1 MFRCNPAAAQVPQ
14 DDKGEDIE
22 MEHDQRDRTTARR
35 ELLMALAAAGAAMLL
50 PWSGSPAQPSPATRR
65 LTDIHHHY
73 YPREIITAWQDYM
86 DRNSGGRL
94 QPSVANWGPAAS
106 LEEMD
111 KSDVATSILSLA
123 SIPGVWFG
131 LDASGMRRMSR
142 LCNEFAAKMAQD
154 HPGRYGFF
162 ASLPMPDV
170 DGSLTEIEYA
180 FDTLKADGINLSTSF
195 GDRWPGDPAYKAVF
209 EELNRRKAV
218 VFFHPYAPNCCG
230 SLNSGIPPGVL
241 EFPYDS
247 GRAITS
253 LLLSGSLA
261 RLRDIRWLFSHGG
274 GVMPMLAGRV
284 AFFAGAR
291 KDIAEIAPDGVPAEL
306 QRLYYD
312 TANAAWPVSMAGVLR
327 MVPPS
332 QVVFGTDFPYVP
344 TTLQADALEK
354 NGLSAEALAAIR
366 RDNAARLIPRLGA

>member
-1 MFRCNPAAAQVPQ
+1 M
-14 DDKGEDIE
+14 GH
-22 MEHDQRDRTTARR
+22 EHRHRVTSRR
-35 ELLMALAAAGAAMLL
+35 GILTALAATAAGAALL
-50 PWSGSPAQPSPATRR
+50 PRYGSRAQPAPATQH
-65 LTDIHHHY
+65 LVDTHHHY
-73 YPREIITAWQDYM
+73 YPSEIIDAWQGYM
-86 DRNSGGRL
+86 TRNSESRL
-94 QPSVANWGPAAS
+94 QPNVANWAPASS

-111 KSDVATSILSLA
+111 KSGVGTSILSLA

-142 LCNEFAAKMAQD
+142 LCNEFAARMVQD
-154 HPGRYGFF
+154 HPGRYGLF

-170 DGSLTEIEYA
+170 DGSLAEIAYA
-180 FDTLKADGINLSTSF
+180 FDSLKADGINLSTSF
-195 GDRWPGDPAYKAVF
+195 GDRWPGDPAYKPVF

-218 VFFHPYAPNCCG
+218 VFFHPYAPYCCG
-230 SLNSGIPPGVL
+230 SLNSGVPPGFL

-284 AFFAGAR
+284 AFFTAAR
-291 KDIAEIAPDGVPAEL
+291 KDAAEIAPNGVLAEL

-312 TANAAWPVSMAGVLR
+312 TANAAWPVSMAGLLK

-332 QVVFGTDFPYVP
+332 QIVFGTDFPYVP
-344 TTLQADALEK
+344 TNKQADELEK
-354 NGLSAEALAAIR
+354 NGLSPDALAAIQR
-366 RDNAARLIPRLGA
+366 ENATRLIPRLSA

>member
-1 MFRCNPAAAQVPQ
+1 MWQHHRCS
-14 DDKGEDIE
+14 G
-22 MEHDQRDRTTARR
+22 TTRR
-35 ELLMALAAAGAAMLL
+35 ELLTVLTAAGASALVPL
-50 PWSGSPAQPSPATRR
+50 CGSLAQPAPPARR
-65 LTDIHHHY
+65 LVDTHHHY
-73 YPREIITAWQDYM
+73 YPREIIDAWQDYVS
-86 DRNSGGRL
+86 RNGEARL
-94 QPSVANWGPAAS
+94 QPNVANWAPAAS
-106 LEEMD
+106 LAEMD
-111 KSDVATSILSLA
+111 RSGVETSILSLA

-131 LDASGMRRMSR
+131 LDPAGTRRMSR
-142 LCNEFAAKMAQD
+142 LCNEFAAKMVQD
-154 HPGRYGFF
+154 HPGRYGLF

-170 DGSLTEIEYA
+170 DGSLAEIAYA
-180 FDTLKADGINLSTSF
+180 FDILKADGINLSTSF
-195 GDRWPGDPAYKAVF
+195 GDRWPGDPAYKPVF

-230 SLNSGIPPGVL
+230 GLSSGVPPGVL

-291 KDIAEIAPDGVPAEL
+291 KDIAEIAPNGVIAEL

-312 TANAAWPVSMAGVLR
+312 TANAAWPTSMAGLLK

-354 NGLSAEALAAIR
+354 NGLSAEALAAIH
-366 RDNAARLIPRLGA
+366 RDNAARLIPRLAA

>member
-1 MFRCNPAAAQVPQ
+1 MGHDHRHRATSRRRILTAVAA
-14 DDKGEDIE
+14 
-22 MEHDQRDRTTARR
+22 T
-35 ELLMALAAAGAAMLL
+35 AGAVALW
-50 PWSGSPAQPSPATRR
+50 PRCGSVAQPAPPIRR
-65 LTDIHHHY
+65 LVDTHHHY
-73 YPREIITAWQDYM
+73 YPREIIDAWQNYM
-86 DRNSGGRL
+86 SRYSEGRL
-94 QPSVANWGPAAS
+94 QASVANWAPSSS

-111 KSDVATSILSLA
+111 KSGVGTSILSLA

-142 LCNEFAAKMAQD
+142 LCNEFAAKMVQD

-170 DGSLTEIEYA
+170 DGSLAEIAYA

-195 GDRWPGDPAYKAVF
+195 GDKWPGDPAYKPVF
-209 EELNRRKAV
+209 AELNRRKAV

-230 SLNSGIPPGVL
+230 GLNSGVPPGVL
-241 EFPYDS
+241 EFPYDT

-261 RLRDIRWLFSHGG
+261 PQRDVRWLFSHGG

-284 AFFAGAR
+284 AFFTAAR
-291 KDIAEIAPDGVPAEL
+291 KDAAEIAPDGVLAEL

-312 TANAAWPVSMAGVLR
+312 TANAAWPISMAGLLK

-354 NGLSAEALAAIR
+354 NGLSAEALAAIQ
-366 RDNAARLIPRLGA
+366 RDNAAHLIPRLGA

>member
-1 MFRCNPAAAQVPQ
+1 MGYDHHQRAAS
-14 DDKGEDIE
+14 
-22 MEHDQRDRTTARR
+22 RR
-35 ELLMALAAAGAAMLL
+35 ELLTALAAFGAGLCV
-50 PWSGSPAQPSPATRR
+50 PWRGSPAQPAPQTRH
-65 LTDIHHHY
+65 LVDTHHHY
-73 YPREIITAWQDYM
+73 FPAEIITAWQDYM
-86 DRNSGGRL
+86 SRYGEGRL
-94 QPSVANWGPAAS
+94 QPNVANWAPASS

-111 KSDVATSILSLA
+111 KGGVVTSILSLA

-131 LDASGMRRMSR
+131 LDAPGMRRMSR
-142 LCNEFAAKMAQD
+142 LCNEFAAKMVQD
-154 HPGRYGFF
+154 HPGRYGLF

-170 DGSLTEIEYA
+170 DGSLAEIAYA
-180 FDTLKADGINLSTSF
+180 LDTLKADGINLSTSF
-195 GDRWPGDPAYKAVF
+195 GDRWPGDPAFKPVF
-209 EELNRRKAV
+209 EELNRRKAI

-230 SLNSGIPPGVL
+230 SLNSGVPPGIL

-284 AFFAGAR
+284 AYFTAAR
-291 KDIAEIAPDGVPAEL
+291 KDAAEIAPDGVLAEL

-312 TANAAWPVSMAGVLR
+312 TANAAWPTSMAGLLKL
-327 MVPPS
+327 VPPS

-344 TTLQADALEK
+344 TAL
-354 NGLSAEALAAIR
+354 
-366 RDNAARLIPRLGA
+366 

>member
-1 MFRCNPAAAQVPQ
+1 
-14 DDKGEDIE
+14 

-35 ELLMALAAAGAAMLL
+35 ELLMALAAAGAGMLL
-50 PWSGSPAQPSPATRR
+50 PWSGSPAQQSPVTRR

-94 QPSVANWGPAAS
+94 QPNVANWGPAAS

-142 LCNEFAAKMAQD
+142 LCNEFAAKMARD

-180 FDTLKADGINLSTSF
+180 FDALKADGINLSTSF
-195 GDRWPGDPAYKAVF
+195 GDRWPGDPAYKPVF

-312 TANAAWPVSMAGVLR
+312 TANAAWPVSMAGLLK

-344 TTLQADALEK
+344 TTLQAEALEK
-354 NGLSAEALAAIR
+354 DGLSAEALAAIR
-366 RDNAARLIPRLGA
+366 RDNAARLIPRLGT

>member
-1 MFRCNPAAAQVPQ
+1 
-14 DDKGEDIE
+14 

-35 ELLMALAAAGAAMLL
+35 ELLMALAAAGAGMLL
-50 PWSGSPAQPSPATRR
+50 PWSGSRAQQSPVTRR

-94 QPSVANWGPAAS
+94 QPNVANWAPAAS

-154 HPGRYGFF
+154 YPGRYGFF

-180 FDTLKADGINLSTSF
+180 FDTLRADGINLSTSF
-195 GDRWPGDPAYKAVF
+195 GDRWPGDPAYKPVF

-291 KDIAEIAPDGVPAEL
+291 KDFAEIAPDGVPAEL

-312 TANAAWPVSMAGVLR
+312 TANAAWPVSMAGLLR

-344 TTLQADALEK
+344 TTLQADALQK

>member
-1 MFRCNPAAAQVPQ
+1 VPPHKFHG
-14 DDKGEDIE
+14 DGEVDLE
-22 MEHDQRDRTTARR
+22 MGHEHRHRATSRR
-35 ELLMALAAAGAAMLL
+35 RILTALAATAGAAALL
-50 PWSGSPAQPSPATRR
+50 PRSKLLAQPAPLPQR
-65 LTDIHHHY
+65 LVDTHHHY
-73 YPREIITAWQDYM
+73 YPREIIDAWQGYLT
-86 DRNSGGRL
+86 RNTEGRL
-94 QPSVANWGPAAS
+94 QPNVANWAPASS

-111 KSDVATSILSLA
+111 KSGVGTSILSLA

-131 LDASGMRRMSR
+131 LDTEGMRRMSR
-142 LCNEFAAKMAQD
+142 LCNEFAAKMVQD
-154 HPGRYGFF
+154 YPGRYGML

-170 DGSLTEIEYA
+170 DGSLAEIAYA
-180 FDTLKADGINLSTSF
+180 FDNLKADGINLSTSF

-230 SLNSGIPPGVL
+230 GLNSGVPPGVL
-241 EFPYDS
+241 EFPYDT

-284 AFFAGAR
+284 AYFAGAR
-291 KDIAEIAPDGVPAEL
+291 KDTAEIAPNGVLAEL

-312 TANAAWPVSMAGVLR
+312 TANAAWPTSMAGLLK

-344 TTLQADALEK
+344 TTLQIDALEK
-354 NGLSAEALAAIR
+354 NGLSTETLAAIQ
-366 RDNAARLIPRLGA
+366 RDNAARLIPRLAA

>member
-1 MFRCNPAAAQVPQ
+1 
-14 DDKGEDIE
+14 
-22 MEHDQRDRTTARR
+22 MEHEHRHGATSRR
-35 ELLMALAAAGAAMLL
+35 SILMTLAATAGEAALL
-50 PWSGSPAQPSPATRR
+50 PRRKLLAQPAPPAPR
-65 LTDIHHHY
+65 LVDTHHHY
-73 YPREIITAWQDYM
+73 YPREIIDAWQGYM
-86 DRNSGGRL
+86 SRNSQGRL
-94 QPSVANWGPAAS
+94 QPNVANWAPAAS

-111 KSDVATSILSLA
+111 KSGVGTSILSLA

-131 LDASGMRRMSR
+131 LDPPEMRRMSR
-142 LCNEFAAKMAQD
+142 LCTEFAARMVQD
-154 HPGRYGFF
+154 HPGRYGLF

-170 DGSLTEIEYA
+170 DGSLAEIAYA
-180 FDTLKADGINLSTSF
+180 FDSLKADGINLSTSF
-195 GDRWPGDPAYKAVF
+195 GDKWPGDPAYKPVF

-230 SLNSGIPPGVL
+230 GLNSGVPPGVL

-284 AFFAGAR
+284 AFFAGSR
-291 KDIAEIAPDGVPAEL
+291 KDIAEIAPNGVLAEL

-312 TANAAWPVSMAGVLR
+312 TANAAWPTSMAGLLK
-327 MVPPS
+327 MVSPS
-332 QVVFGTDFPYVP
+332 QVLFGSDFPYVP
-344 TTLQADALEK
+344 TALQADELQK
-354 NGLSAEALAAIR
+354 NGLSADALAAIQ
-366 RDNAARLIPRLGA
+366 RDNATRLIPRLNA

>member
-1 MFRCNPAAAQVPQ
+1 MGHKHHL
-14 DDKGEDIE
+14 DD
-22 MEHDQRDRTTARR
+22 ASRR
-35 ELLMALAAAGAAMLL
+35 GLLAALAAAGAGMLL
-50 PWSGSPAQPSPATRR
+50 PRSGVLAQPAPATRR
-65 LTDIHHHY
+65 LVDTHHHY
-73 YPREIITAWQDYM
+73 YPREIIDAWQNYM
-86 DRNSGGRL
+86 SRNSEARL
-94 QPSVANWGPAAS
+94 QANVANWAPTSS

-111 KSDVATSILSLA
+111 KSGVATSILSLA

-142 LCNEFAAKMAQD
+142 LCNEFVARMVQD
-154 HPGRYGFF
+154 HPGRYGLF

-170 DGSLTEIEYA
+170 EGSLAEVAYA

-195 GDRWPGDPAYKAVF
+195 GDRWPGDPAYKPVF

-230 SLNSGIPPGVL
+230 SLNSGVPAGFL
-241 EFPYDS
+241 ELPYDS

-284 AFFAGAR
+284 AFFTAAR
-291 KDIAEIAPDGVPAEL
+291 KDIAEIAPNGVLAEL

-312 TANAAWPVSMAGVLR
+312 TANAAWPLSMAGLLK
-327 MVPPS
+327 MVAPS
-332 QVVFGTDFPYVP
+332 QIVFGTDFPYLP

-354 NGLSAEALAAIR
+354 NGLSPEALGAIQ
-366 RDNAARLIPRLGA
+366 RDNAARLIPRLAA